1 MTKSAVSL
9 MENFVFCAVYIDQCS
24 TRTEI
29 AQFGKSEKNA
39 YFLSA
44 GGLMKSIQN
53 SFEIAFLTR

>member
-1 MTKSAVSL
+1 